1 MGLARPFRCSGT
13 RGGGR
18 SNDPQPGKSRFRRPD
33 PPGSRLHSRM
43 STAVTAVAREGDR
56 SEATG
61 SLWARDTARRA
72 PYRQPA
78 GWRRDPSPL
87 RRSAAAS
94 ASLSTSSR
102 SPAEDLLPR
111 WEQAWCESRTSS
123 ARPAEHQNRRVYRL
137 ARCRKRQRVA
147 VSSRTHQTWCRAFF
161 RRRWSGWV
169 SQDYQAFSARA
180 ETALGC
186 FVV

>member
-1 MGLARPFRCSGT
+1 MTLTVVDLTIPSRGSRGFDVPT
-13 RGGGR
+13 R
-18 SNDPQPGKSRFRRPD
+18 QA
-33 PPGSRLHSRM
+33 RLHSRM

-87 RRSAAAS
+87 RHNRRPRRRRSAPAPGHRRKTCYRGGSRHGVSRERRARDQPSIRTVEYIDWHDVASVS
-94 ASLSTSSR
+94 ASPYRRGLIGPGAAPSSVG
-102 SPAEDLLPR
+102 AGLGG
-111 WEQAWCESRTSS
+111 S
-123 ARPAEHQNRRVYRL
+123 AKTIRP
-137 ARCRKRQRVA
+137 
-147 VSSRTHQTWCRAFF
+147 F
-161 RRRWSGWV
+161 RRELRPLC
-169 SQDYQAFSARA
+169 

-186 FVV
+186 FLLK

>member
-1 MGLARPFRCSGT
+1 MVDLTIPSRGSRGFDVPT
-13 RGGGR
+13 R
-18 SNDPQPGKSRFRRPD
+18 QA
-33 PPGSRLHSRM
+33 RLHSRM
-43 STAVTAVAREGDR
+43 STAVFAVAREGDR

-61 SLWARDTARRA
+61 SLWARDMARRA

-111 WEQAWCESRTSS
+111 WEQAWCEPRTSS

-147 VSSRTHQTWCRAFF
+147 VSSRTHRTWCRAFF

-186 FVV
+186 FHRGSRVFSPRR

>member
-1 MGLARPFRCSGT
+1 MVDLTIPSRGSRGFDVPT
-13 RGGGR
+13 R
-18 SNDPQPGKSRFRRPD
+18 QA
-33 PPGSRLHSRM
+33 RLHSRM

-72 PYRQPA
+72 PYRQPV

-123 ARPAEHQNRRVYRL
+123 ARPAEHQNRRVHRL
-137 ARCRKRQRVA
+137 ARCRKRLRVA
-147 VSSRTHQTWCRAFF
+147 VSSVRRGLIGPGAAPSSVGAGLGGSAKPIRPF
-161 RRRWSGWV
+161 RRELRP
-169 SQDYQAFSARA
+169 F
-180 ETALGC
+180 
-186 FVV
+186 